1 MELIKSNI
9 PHLPHARVVVPLSL
23 DAPQYLEEMEWSPMF
38 SIQSQN
44 LENAVVSPVEEKV
57 SALLALE
64 ALHPDSKKAV
74 TRVLDKFRSLDSFLK
89 GLESVEIDDKRNGL
103 DGEAVPCFPFGR
115 GCNSGLHQQ

>member
-1 MELIKSNI
+1 
-9 PHLPHARVVVPLSL
+9 
-23 DAPQYLEEMEWSPMF
+23 MF

-74 TRVLDKFRSLDSFLK
+74 TRLLDKFRSLDSFLK
-89 GLESVEIDDKRNGL
+89 SLESVEIDDRGMVWMEKL
-103 DGEAVPCFPFGR
+103 SHVFPFGR